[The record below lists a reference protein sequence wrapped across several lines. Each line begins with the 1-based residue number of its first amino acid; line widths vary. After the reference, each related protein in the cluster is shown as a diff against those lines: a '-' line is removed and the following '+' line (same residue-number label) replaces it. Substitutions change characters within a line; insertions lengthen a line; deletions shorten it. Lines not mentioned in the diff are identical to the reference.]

1 MGKTVKIPK
10 EVYDQVIENLK
21 NIESKLQALKEELK
35 QVKT

>member
-21 NIESKLQALKEELK
+21 NIESKLQDLKEELK